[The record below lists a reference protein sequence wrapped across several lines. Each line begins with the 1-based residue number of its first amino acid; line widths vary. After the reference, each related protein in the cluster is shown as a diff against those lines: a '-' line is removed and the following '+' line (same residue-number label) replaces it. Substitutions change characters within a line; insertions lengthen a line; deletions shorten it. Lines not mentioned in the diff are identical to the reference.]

1 MYILYVYIYKALCL
15 RVTAMVCFICIVI
28 ILPLNLTAHEGD
40 GVGNV
45 TLTNYGRTTIA
56 NIFNNNN
63 ITDPAL
69 LRLYVI
75 AFCTWYITYFA
86 LRNIERD
93 WKENLVL
100 RRVYYLESDHY
111 GSRQIE
117 LTKTLYNPLVDD
129 DEEEEEEEGEEDDGG
144 GNAGAASSLQSMKNK
159 KWEDVDPK
167 KKNTKDKKKKSKK
180 KKHRNPWIPNPEQR
194 DTVPSIELYSVL
206 VGGLPSLPD
215 EVLNSKVDMQAALGI
230 SNRVNIDW
238 QLAVATTFFD
248 HCVPNQPGFS
258 SSIVAVTI
266 LPGAPEL
273 AKAWR
278 KWYAAA
284 AALRRLRFIRSVIR
298 DKVRRE
304 REIHT
309 MHFVHEHKV
318 ICFVKCVGEYHA
330 SNILSPTSVL
340 LYLKNSGITR
350 LMILKRKKL
359 AVGVEGSVNLKMKKR
374 NITHMAMAHRVRMM
388 YSHREGLPLPM
399 IATEMGMRTTRR
411 PQQLPDEKPRISTI
425 TFSGH

>member
-1 MYILYVYIYKALCL
+1 
-15 RVTAMVCFICIVI
+15 MVCFICIVI

-215 EVLNSKVDMQAALGI
+215 EVLNSKVDMQVALGI

-298 DKVRRE
+298 DKVRKERE
-304 REIHT
+304 REK
-309 MHFVHEHKV
+309 F
-318 ICFVKCVGEYHA
+318 
-330 SNILSPTSVL
+330 ILCI
-340 LYLKNSGITR
+340 LYTNTK
-350 LMILKRKKL
+350 
-359 AVGVEGSVNLKMKKR
+359 
-374 NITHMAMAHRVRMM
+374 
-388 YSHREGLPLPM
+388 
-399 IATEMGMRTTRR
+399 
-411 PQQLPDEKPRISTI
+411 
-425 TFSGH
+425 

>member
-1 MYILYVYIYKALCL
+1 
-15 RVTAMVCFICIVI
+15 MVCFICIVI
-28 ILPLNLTAHEGD
+28 ILPLNLTAHEG

-45 TLTNYGRTTIA
+45 ALTNYGKTTIA
-56 NIFNNNN
+56 NIINTNN

-69 LRLYVI
+69 IRLYVI

-117 LTKTLYNPLVDD
+117 LAKTLYSPLNEDD
-129 DEEEEEEEGEEDDGG
+129 DDDDDYEVQEDGG
-144 GNAGAASSLQSMKNK
+144 GVENNNNKGVGASLSMKNK
-159 KWEDVDPK
+159 KWEESDPK
-167 KKNTKDKKKKSKK
+167 NNNTKRNEKANKNNR
-180 KKHRNPWIPNPEQR
+180 KHRNPWIPNPEQR

-304 REIHT
+304 VNIS
-309 MHFVHEHKV
+309 M
-318 ICFVKCVGEYHA
+318 CVCDAGI
-330 SNILSPTSVL
+330 SSQTGPLLSSAC
-340 LYLKNSGITR
+340 YLK
-350 LMILKRKKL
+350 K
-359 AVGVEGSVNLKMKKR
+359 
-374 NITHMAMAHRVRMM
+374 
-388 YSHREGLPLPM
+388 
-399 IATEMGMRTTRR
+399 IA
-411 PQQLPDEKPRISTI
+411 LLLD
-425 TFSGH
+425 

>member
-1 MYILYVYIYKALCL
+1 MKHIYSYIHTHTALCL

-28 ILPLNLTAHEGD
+28 ILPLNLTAQEGD
-40 GVGNV
+40 GSGNP

-129 DEEEEEEEGEEDDGG
+129 DEEDQEEEEDDGG
-144 GNAGAASSLQSMKNK
+144 GNAGASSSQSMKNK

-167 KKNTKDKKKKSKK
+167 KNTKDKKKSKK

-304 REIHT
+304 RKIHT

-318 ICFVKCVGEYHA
+318 ICIVKCVGIIA
-330 SNILSPTSVL
+330 SNIPLLFSV
-340 LYLKNSGITR
+340 LYLKNSVITR
-350 LMILKRKKL
+350 LMIWKRKK
-359 AVGVEGSVNLKMKKR
+359 
-374 NITHMAMAHRVRMM
+374 
-388 YSHREGLPLPM
+388 
-399 IATEMGMRTTRR
+399 
-411 PQQLPDEKPRISTI
+411 
-425 TFSGH
+425 